1 MSDQPEN
8 DAESPEIGPDQGHQV
23 FIDLLEESGFFKQI
37 HNLEENLKI
46 IAEELKTFGDNA
58 RDRMAET
65 ENLAAHVLA
74 CESILSVLLKTYP
87 IDADVLKAEIK
98 DRTAALTGQED
109 GSPTVQALA
118 LDLLNKAKK

>member
-8 DAESPEIGPDQGHQV
+8 GAKPPEIDPDQGHQV

-37 HNLEENLKI
+37 HNLEENLKV
-46 IAEELKTFGDNA
+46 IAEELKSFGENA

-74 CESILSVLLKTYP
+74 LESILSVMLKTYP
-87 IDADVLKAEIK
+87 ISADDLKAEIK

-118 LDLLNKAKK
+118 LDLLDKTKK